1 MSRHGWL
8 AIVLLIAAGLG
19 AWWWWSGRRPP
30 AVVWQGYVD
39 ADFVKIGPTQQG
51 LLTTVYVQR
60 GDEVAAGARLFDQDA
75 TPDRAARDQAGQMLS
90 QAAGQLANLQAGA
103 KLTEIEQA
111 EANLA
116 DANATL
122 TRTIADLKRGE
133 ALLPSGAMTKQ
144 NVDQLVAD
152 HLSAQAKVDAMQ
164 AALAQARAPL
174 GRVREIAAQQ
184 AAMAAARAALA
195 VTEWRLAQRSVTAPA
210 AGRIADVLQ
219 RPGET
224 VAAGAPVVSLLPPE
238 NIFVRF
244 FVPEPAIATIHRG
257 DRVALACDG
266 CPPGQEATVS
276 YISPQAEYTPPVIYS
291 ESSRE
296 KLVFLVEA
304 RPPPDRAARFNPGQ
318 PVEVRPLGVHGGKS
332 P

>member
-1 MSRHGWL
+1 VTRRVWL
-8 AIVLLIAAGLG
+8 AIVLLIATGAG
-19 AWWWWSGRRPP
+19 AWWWSARPP
-30 AVVWQGYVD
+30 PTVAWQGYVD
-39 ADFVKIGPTQQG
+39 ADFVKIGSTQQG
-51 LLTTVYVQR
+51 LLTAVYVQR
-60 GDEVAAGARLFDQDA
+60 GDEVAAGAKLFDQDA
-75 TPDRAARDQAGQMLS
+75 TPDRAARDQAAQMLS
-90 QAAGQLANLQAGA
+90 QAEGQLANLQAAA
-103 KLTEIEQA
+103 KLTEIQQA

-116 DANATL
+116 DAKATL
-122 TRTIADLKRGE
+122 TRSIADLQRGE

-144 NVDQLVAD
+144 NVDQLRAD
-152 HLSAQAKVDAMQ
+152 HLSAQAKVDSMQ
-164 AALAQARAPL
+164 AALAQARAPM
-174 GRVREIAAQQ
+174 GRDREIAAQQ

-219 RPGET
+219 RPAET

-244 FVPEPAIATIHRG
+244 YVPETVIATIHRG

-266 CPPGQEATVS
+266 CPGGQDAVIS

-296 KLVFLVEA
+296 KLVFLIEA

-318 PVEVRPLGVHGGKS
+318 PVEVRPLAAEGGHPS
-332 P
+332 